1 MIKNIIFDLG
11 NVIVNFNQDKIIS
24 NITEK
29 EEEKIFIKEKIF
41 NSEEWTLLDL
51 GELTNDELVER
62 MKKREDA
69 KYSKLIELFF
79 HEWYKF
85 QTINEETVEIA
96 RKLKNKNYNIYVLS
110 NMAKETFE
118 YFKNIDFF
126 KLCDGIII
134 SSKEHM
140 KKPDERI
147 FNLLLKRYNLKSEEC
162 LFIDDDDTNR
172 SFDTANKIGILGR
185 RVIPNEPKDV
195 IKLLDEFEINIF

>member
-11 NVIVNFNQDKIIS
+11 NVIVNFNQDKIIN
-24 NITEK
+24 NITKK

-41 NSEEWTLLDL
+41 NSEEWTLIDL
-51 GELTNDELVER
+51 GELTNDEVIER

-85 QTINEETVEIA
+85 QTINEDTIEVA
-96 RKLKNKNYNIYVLS
+96 RRLKNKNYNIYVLS
-110 NMAKETFE
+110 NMAKDTFE

-126 KLCDGIII
+126 KLCDGIVI
-134 SSKEHM
+134 SSKEHI

-147 FNLLLKRYNLKSEEC
+147 FNLLLERYNLKPEEC

-172 SFDTANKIGILGR
+172 SIHTANKIGIFGR
-185 RVIPNEPKDV
+185 RVIPNETKDV
-195 IKLLDEFEINIF
+195 VKLLDEFEIKIY